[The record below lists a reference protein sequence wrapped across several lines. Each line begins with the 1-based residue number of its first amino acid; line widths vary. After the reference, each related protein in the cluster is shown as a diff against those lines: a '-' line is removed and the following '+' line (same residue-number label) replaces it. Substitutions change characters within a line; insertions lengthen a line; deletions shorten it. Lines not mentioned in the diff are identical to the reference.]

1 MNPST
6 RPDHT
11 VAPPPAPARDPV
23 RTQTGARRRARTP
36 RLRSALRAV
45 ASLWLFVVIIA
56 GWWIGSAGSEST
68 FFPPLKDIVRQLY
81 ELWIVGDARSQLTP
95 SLQNFAFGYTIA
107 AVTGVVFGALLWSLR
122 PVKEAVSP
130 YLYFLYVLPAPVLIP
145 AAMTIFGIGSAMKVV
160 IIAFA
165 AVWPTLLNTLD
176 GMRGVDPVKLDT
188 ARVLGL
194 SGFRV
199 VRSVVLPAALPQIV
213 AGLRNSLQVAIILM
227 VVSELVASTSGI
239 GFFILNAQQSFA
251 FVDMW
256 TGVIVLAAIG
266 SALNLLFL
274 AIENRVLFW
283 HYGARATE
291 EKG

>member
-1 MNPST
+1 VSPSSP
-6 RPDHT
+6 RDDT
-11 VAPPPAPARDPV
+11 VAAPPPAAADRSPARP
-23 RTQTGARRRARTP
+23 TARRRAP
-36 RLRSALRAV
+36 RLVAYLRNIA
-45 ASLWLFVVIIA
+45 ALWLFVVIIA
-56 GWWIGSAGSEST
+56 GWWVWSAGSSST
-68 FFPPLKDIVRQLY
+68 YFPPLKDILQALY
-81 ELWIVGDARSQLTP
+81 DLWIVGEAKSELGS
-95 SLQNFAFGYTIA
+95 SLQNFAFGYGIA
-107 AVTGVVFGALLWSLR
+107 GVAGVAVGALLWSLR
-122 PVKEAVSP
+122 PVQEAVSP

-145 AAMTIFGIGSAMKVV
+145 AAMTIFGIGAAMKVV

-239 GFFILNAQQSFA
+239 GFFILQAQQSFA

-256 TGVIVLAAIG
+256 TGVIVLAAVG
-266 SALNLLFL
+266 SVLNLLFVL
-274 AIENRVLFW
+274 IENRVLFW

-291 EKG
+291 GKR

>member
-1 MNPST
+1 MRRDATEAIS
-6 RPDHT
+6 
-11 VAPPPAPARDPV
+11 PPATGGPAAPAD
-23 RTQTGARRRARTP
+23 RTP
-36 RLRSALRAV
+36 PRRPRTRRLVGGLRRIA
-45 ASLWLFVVIIA
+45 ALWLFAVLVA
-56 GWWIGSAGSEST
+56 VWWLWSADSTST
-68 FFPPLKDIVRQLY
+68 FFPPLKDIVHQLY
-81 ELWIVGDARSQLTP
+81 ELWITGDAKKNLAS
-95 SLQNFAFGYTIA
+95 SLQNFAFGYLIA
-107 AVTGVVFGALLWSLR
+107 GLGGVAVGTLLWMIRSAR
-122 PVKEAVSP
+122 DAISP
-130 YLYFLYVLPAPVLIP
+130 FLYFLYVLPAPVLIP
-145 AAMTIFGIGSAMKVV
+145 AAMTIFGLGSAMKVA

-176 GMRGVDPVKLDT
+176 GMRGVDPLKIDT
-188 ARVLGL
+188 ARVLGM

-256 TGVIVLAAIG
+256 TGIIVLALIG
-266 SALNLLFL
+266 SVLNLLFVL
-274 AIENRVLFW
+274 IESQVLFW

-291 EKG
+291 GKG

>member
-1 MNPST
+1 MPRDDTLATAS
-6 RPDHT
+6 
-11 VAPPPAPARDPV
+11 APPAAGRETVSARPAARL
-23 RTQTGARRRARTP
+23 GW
-36 RLRSALRAV
+36 LRPLLRNIA
-45 ASLWLFVVIIA
+45 ALWLFVVLA
-56 GWWIGSAGSEST
+56 AVWWVWSADSDST
-68 FFPPLKDIVRQLY
+68 YFPPLADIVRQLY
-81 ELWIVGDARSQLTP
+81 DLWIVGDAKSQLTA
-95 SLQNFAFGYTIA
+95 SLQNFAFGYGIA
-107 AVTGVVFGALLWSLR
+107 AVAGVGCGALLWSLR
-122 PVKEAVSP
+122 PVQDAVSP

-145 AAMTIFGIGSAMKVV
+145 AAMTIFGIGPAMKVV

-176 GMRGVDPVKLDT
+176 GMRGVDPIKLDT

-239 GFFILNAQQSFA
+239 GFFILQAQQAFA
-251 FVDMW
+251 MLDMW
-256 TGVIVLAAIG
+256 TGIIVLAVIG
-266 SALNLLFL
+266 SVLNLLFV
-274 AIENRVLFW
+274 AVESRVLFW

>member
-1 MNPST
+1 MSSPVQ
-6 RPDHT
+6 RD
-11 VAPPPAPARDPV
+11 VKAPPAPDAPEV
-23 RTQTGARRRARTP
+23 PAP
-36 RLRSALRAV
+36 PRSARVPWLVRALRQIAM
-45 ASLWLFVVIIA
+45 LWLFVVL
-56 GWWIGSAGSEST
+56 GVVWWFWSADSASP
-68 FFPPLKDIVRQLY
+68 FFPPLKDIAKQLY
-81 ELWIVGDARSQLTP
+81 ELWIVGDAKKHLAS
-95 SLQNFAFGYTIA
+95 SLQNFAFGYAIA
-107 AVTGVVFGALLWSLR
+107 GLAGVGIGAVLWMAR
-122 PVKEAVSP
+122 WARDAVSP
-130 YLYFLYVLPAPVLIP
+130 FLYFLYVLPAPVLIP

-176 GMRGVDPVKLDT
+176 GMRGVDPLKLDT
-188 ARVLGL
+188 ARVLGM
-194 SGFRV
+194 SGGRV

-256 TGVIVLAAIG
+256 TGIIVLAVIG
-266 SALNLLFL
+266 SALNLLFVVV
-274 AIENRVLFW
+274 ENRVLFW

>member
-1 MNPST
+1 MA
-6 RPDHT
+6 RDDT
-11 VAPPPAPARDPV
+11 VTKTSAPPMAGHERKS
-23 RTQTGARRRARTP
+23 ARTSV
-36 RLRSALRAV
+36 RLGWLRPLLRNIAT
-45 ASLWLFVVIIA
+45 LWLFVVLA
-56 GWWIGSAGSEST
+56 AVWWVWSADST
-68 FFPPLKDIVRQLY
+68 STYFPPLEEIVRALY
-81 ELWIVGDARSQLTP
+81 DLWIVGDAKTHLTA
-95 SLQNFAFGYTIA
+95 SLKNFGFGYATA
-107 AVTGVVFGALLWSLR
+107 ALAGVVGGALLWSLR
-122 PVKEAVSP
+122 PVQDAVSP

-145 AAMTIFGIGSAMKVV
+145 AAMTIFGIGTAMKVF

-213 AGLRNSLQVAIILM
+213 AGLRNSLQVSIILM

-239 GFFILNAQQSFA
+239 GFFILQAQQGFL
-251 FVDMW
+251 FIDMW
-256 TGVIVLAAIG
+256 TGIIVLAVIG
-266 SALNLLFL
+266 SLLNLIFVVV
-274 AIENRVLFW
+274 ESRVLFW

-291 EKG
+291 ERG